1 MKKLAFAL
9 AAVAAL
15 GFTAPSFVSDAA
27 AAPGM
32 KLAAADTVVKV
43 KRGHGRGHVTK
54 VITRR
59 DHGMRRDRGLHR
71 GWSHSRHLGATKKVI
86 IKHRNGRTVKKVIH
100 RG

>member
-1 MKKLAFAL
+1 MKKLALAL

-15 GFTAPSFVSDAA
+15 GFTAPSFVSDASA
-27 AAPGM
+27 AQGM
-32 KLAAADTVVKV
+32 KIAAADTVVKV

-54 VITRR
+54 VVTRR
-59 DHGMRRDRGLHR
+59 DHGMRHR
-71 GWSHSRHLGATKKVI
+71 GWAHSRHQGATKKVI